1 MADSIQ
7 ERIEE
12 DATLGIESVS
22 DETGQV
28 TKTPLKDLIEA
39 DRYLAAKQAGGKKH
53 FGLRMTKLVPP
64 GTG

>member
-1 MADSIQ
+1 MADSIE
-7 ERIEE
+7 ERILV
-12 DATLGIESVS
+12 DAKLGIGSAS

-28 TKTPLKDLIEA
+28 TKTPIKDLIEA
-39 DRYLAAKQAGGKKH
+39 DQYLAAKSAAAKNH